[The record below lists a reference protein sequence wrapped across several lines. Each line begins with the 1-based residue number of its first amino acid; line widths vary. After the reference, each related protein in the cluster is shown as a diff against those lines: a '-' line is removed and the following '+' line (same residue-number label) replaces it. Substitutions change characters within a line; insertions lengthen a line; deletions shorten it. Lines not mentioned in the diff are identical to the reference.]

1 MVDFIT
7 NGEESASVKNGTYK
21 MSKITGTGCMLGAL
35 LTLALSFYDHK
46 DLRFKEVVKAVAA
59 WEYVEN

>member
-35 LTLALSFYDHK
+35 LTLALSFMTIK
-46 DLRFKEVVKAVAA
+46 I
-59 WEYVEN
+59 